1 MSDKPLRLVIRLN
14 EPEQKWAKPAGPP
27 PGSQAW
33 AVVTYKL
40 VSSGLLAPLPLRAPR
55 PCLFPAIR
63 TAGQNRTQRRS
74 ARLWEGREGGFAV
87 VWAVEAAGKIAFLL

>member
-1 MSDKPLRLVIRLN
+1 MSDKPLHLVIRLN

-40 VSSGLLAPLPLRAPR
+40 VSSGLLAPLLLERPAPAS
-55 PCLFPAIR
+55 F
-63 TAGQNRTQRRS
+63 QQ
-74 ARLWEGREGGFAV
+74 
-87 VWAVEAAGKIAFLL
+87 